1 MKEQLQELEI
11 IQDELRKCL
20 RKSGKTQATV
30 LYEMAVNSGFRG
42 TNEHTD
48 TAQKVASHAQYF
60 RRQLGLDGA
69 QKDTL
74 HWSILVNCMD
84 DDLKAPVLNAIM
96 NHFGAY
102 AVLHSSAEGC
112 LLEAVKQSNTETSEA
127 INALMEFQSNPNEQ
141 KLHKVIKEWTER
153 LAAGKRVL
161 QILMRQVPSLKEVV
175 TEKKDRRSGIG
186 RR

>member
-11 IQDELRKCL
+11 IQDELRKYL

-30 LYEMAVNSGFRG
+30 LYEMAVNSGRA
-42 TNEHTD
+42 NELTD
-48 TAQKVASHAQYF
+48 TAQKGASHAQYF
-60 RRQLGLDGA
+60 RRQIGLDEA

-74 HWSILVNCMD
+74 HWSVLVNCMD

-96 NHFGAY
+96 NYFGAY

-127 INALMEFQSNPNEQ
+127 INALLEFQSSPNEQ
-141 KLHKVIKEWTER
+141 KLHQVIKEWTER

-161 QILMRQVPSLKEVV
+161 QILMRQVPSLKEVD
-175 TEKKDRRSGIG
+175 TEKKDWRSGIG